1 MLKIGTEMSEEGKQK
16 NEILQRIQK
25 KLIQESVEENKQKTM
40 S

>member
-25 KLIQESVEENKQKTM
+25 KLIQESVEENK
-40 S
+40 